1 VQENVPIE
9 MDKPISH
16 STSMKKTVGSEIS
29 PPTVSKEL
37 VGESWFNN
45 FTGSITDPEVSIR
58 LQKELEKGQAS
69 FYICLSFLQKAL
81 LEQRR
86 ANKDLSHRLND
97 DKLFLIALREKIRKC
112 KSKLMEAS
120 KIDVSLGENLAHT
133 QVETKDAVRLK
144 EQRKT
149 SPDGKCD
156 LVIVE
161 SGDKSISEDQ
171 PIPAN
176 EQSSPPITVCE
187 DQKGLQEDQH
197 SKISSEEE

>member
-1 VQENVPIE
+1 

-16 STSMKKTVGSEIS
+16 STSMKKTVGCEIS
-29 PPTVSKEL
+29 PLTVSKEL
-37 VGESWFNN
+37 VDESWFNN

-58 LQKELEKGQAS
+58 LQKELEKGQAG

-86 ANKDLSHRLND
+86 ANKDLGHRLND
-97 DKLFLIALREKIRKC
+97 DKLFLIALREKIKKC

-149 SPDGKCD
+149 SPDKKCD
-156 LVIVE
+156 LVIIVE

-171 PIPAN
+171 PISAN
-176 EQSSPPITVCE
+176 ELSSPPIAVCE
-187 DQKGLQEDQH
+187 DQKVLQEDQH
-197 SKISSEEE
+197 SKILPEEE